1 MVWCSTTSTPAATA
15 TVDMAINMAAIATP
29 ITSMANRV
37 SSFYMQAPK
46 LAAVPRY
53 VAIIINLNRRWL
65 NALGLLRTLGL
76 ASGAERVRQHIGT
89 SFERSVRYVALFS
102 FHAKNGKRQANEVSG
117 LLGLFLLQLQRQA
130 GDMNAIDV
138 NLKIISD
145 CSCFGAANAA
155 ATPSKF

>member
-1 MVWCSTTSTPAATA
+1 
-15 TVDMAINMAAIATP
+15 
-29 ITSMANRV
+29 MANRV
-37 SSFYMQAPK
+37 SSNYMQAPK

-53 VAIIINLNRRWL
+53 VAININLNRRWL
-65 NALGLLRTLGL
+65 NALGLLRALGL
-76 ASGAERVRQHIGT
+76 ASGAERVRQHIDT

-102 FHAKNGKRQANEVSG
+102 FHAKKGKRQANEVSG
-117 LLGLFLLQLQRQA
+117 LLGLFLLQLQRHA